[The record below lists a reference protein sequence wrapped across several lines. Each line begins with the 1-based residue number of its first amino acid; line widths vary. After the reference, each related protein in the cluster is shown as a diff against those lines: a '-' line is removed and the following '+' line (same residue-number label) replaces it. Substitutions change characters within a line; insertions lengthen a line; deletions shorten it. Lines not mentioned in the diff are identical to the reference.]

1 MEDEKADNQANNDP
15 MINKDTD
22 KDNAP
27 AVVATPNEAKDYEEL
42 KDKMLRIAAE
52 FDNYKKRTQNEVS
65 RARVHGKVE
74 LIRQIIPV
82 LDEFELAIISLQ
94 VTKRAK
100 DGTNVFKG
108 IEMVYANLKESL
120 SKSGLSEI
128 RTDGTFDPMSHEA
141 IMTKSDESESG
152 KIIEVVKKGY
162 TFEGVLVRPASVIIS
177 SGEPKENN
185 D

>member
-1 MEDEKADNQANNDP
+1 MEDEKTNNPAYNDDS
-15 MINKDTD
+15 INKNAD
-22 KDNAP
+22 KDKT
-27 AVVATPNEAKDYEEL
+27 AVAGTVPNEAKDYEEL

-94 VTKRAK
+94 GAKRAK

-128 RTDGTFDPMSHEA
+128 RTDVTFDPMSHEA
-141 IMTKSDESESG
+141 IMTKPDDSESG

-177 SGEPKENN
+177 SGESKENN